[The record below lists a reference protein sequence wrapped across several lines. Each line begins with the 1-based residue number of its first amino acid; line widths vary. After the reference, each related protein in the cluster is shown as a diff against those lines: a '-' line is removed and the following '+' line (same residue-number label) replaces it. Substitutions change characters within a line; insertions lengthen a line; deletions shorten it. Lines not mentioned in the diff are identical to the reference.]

1 MKYTIEE
8 IVPKKIAY
16 LRRTGPY
23 GAENHKLMQELKK
36 WAMSKSIFSAFHG
49 TAKPDRGTFFM
60 HADAERKYAAK
71 AAHIKRTIRGR

>member
-36 WAMSKSIFSAFHG
+36 WAMSKSI
-49 TAKPDRGTFFM
+49 
-60 HADAERKYAAK
+60 
-71 AAHIKRTIRGR
+71 